1 MNGMPF
7 DVGAVTLVIIF
18 AAIVVAVFL
27 IKGLVIVQQSEAM
40 VIERLGEYNRT
51 LEQGLHLL
59 IPFFDKARAIRM
71 RRYQSIDGEQVPVTY
86 ETIRIDRR
94 EIVADFPKIP
104 VITKDNVTVLVDA
117 ALYFQVITPRDAVLS
132 VENLVQAI
140 ETLTQTSLRSKVGE
154 LELDRLLESRQ
165 EINTA
170 LTATLDE
177 AGNKWGT
184 KINRVEVQ
192 NIVVPEEVEQA
203 MRKQMSAERE
213 RRATVTEAQGQK
225 EAQINVAEGEKQAAI
240 LRAEGQRK
248 AIQTILEATGQSV
261 KEEQILSYLIALEY
275 MKTLP
280 DIAKEGERVFLPY
293 EASSLLGSI
302 GSIKD
307 LFPGNISK

>member
-1 MNGMPF
+1 MIEINPLT
-7 DVGAVTLVIIF
+7 VVLLVF
-18 AAIVVAVFL
+18 AAAVAIFFV
-27 IKGLVIVQQSEAM
+27 KGLVIVQQSEAM
-40 VIERLGEYNRT
+40 VIERLGQYSRT
-51 LEQGLHLL
+51 LSQGLHLL
-59 IPFFDKARAIRM
+59 IPFVDQPRAIKM
-71 RRYQSIDGEQVPVTY
+71 RRYQTIDGIQLPVTI
-86 ETIRIDRR
+86 ESARIDRR

-117 ALYFQVITPRDAVLS
+117 ALYFQIITPRDAVLA

-154 LELDRLLESRQ
+154 MELDKLLESRA
-165 EINTA
+165 EINGS
-170 LTATLDE
+170 LTVTLDE

-192 NIVVPEEVEQA
+192 NIIVPEEVEQA
-203 MRKQMSAERE
+203 MRKQMTAERE
-213 RRATVTEAQGQK
+213 RRATVTTAQGHK
-225 EAQINVAEGEKQAAI
+225 EAAINVAEGEKQAAI

-248 AIQTILEATGQSV
+248 AIQTILEATGTSV

-280 DIAKEGERVFLPY
+280 DIAKQGERVFVPY
-293 EASSLLGSI
+293 EASALLGSI

-307 LFPGNISK
+307 LIPSLK

>member
-1 MNGMPF
+1 MIEITP
-7 DVGAVTLVIIF
+7 VTILIAVFALAIIIF
-18 AAIVVAVFL
+18 LV
-27 IKGLVIVQQSEAM
+27 KGLVIVQQSEAM
-40 VIERLGEYNRT
+40 VIERLGEYSRT

-59 IPFFDKARAIRM
+59 IPFIDQPRAIQM
-71 RRYQSIDGEQVPVTY
+71 RRYQTLDGVQIPVTALS
-86 ETIRIDRR
+86 TRIDRR

-117 ALYFQVITPRDAVLS
+117 ALYFQIITPKDAVLA
-132 VENLVQAI
+132 VENLIQAI

-154 LELDRLLESRQ
+154 MELDKLLESRA
-165 EINTA
+165 EINNA
-170 LTATLDE
+170 LTVTLDE

-192 NIVVPEEVEQA
+192 NIIVPEEVEQA

-213 RRATVTEAQGQK
+213 RRATVTAAQGEK

-240 LRAEGQRK
+240 LRAEGQRQ
-248 AIQTILEATGQSV
+248 AIRTIMEATGTTV

-280 DIAKEGERVFLPY
+280 EIAKDGERVFLPY

-307 LFPGNISK
+307 LLPGASIKS

>member
-1 MNGMPF
+1 MNYM
-7 DVGAVTLVIIF
+7 DINAITVILAAVGL
-18 AAIVVAVFL
+18 VVAIFL
-27 IKGLVIVQQSEAM
+27 VKGLVIVQQSEAM

-59 IPFFDKARAIRM
+59 IPFFDKARPIKM
-71 RRYQSIDGEQVPVTY
+71 RRYQTIDGAQVAVTVS
-86 ETIRIDRR
+86 TVRVDRR
-94 EIVADFPKIP
+94 EIVADFPKIA

-117 ALYFQVITPRDAVLS
+117 ALYFQVITPRDAVLA
-132 VENLVQAI
+132 VENLIQAI

-154 LELDRLLESRQ
+154 LELDRLLESRT

-177 AGNKWGT
+177 AGDKWGT

-192 NIVVPEEVEQA
+192 NIIVPEEVEQA
-203 MRKQMSAERE
+203 MRKQMTAERE

-240 LRAEGQRK
+240 LRAEGQRQ
-248 AIQTILEATGQSV
+248 AIRTILEATGETV

-280 DIAKEGERVFLPY
+280 SIAKDGERVFLPY
-293 EASSLLGSI
+293 EASSLLASI
-302 GSIKD
+302 GSIRD
-307 LFPGNISK
+307 LMPTMPGK

>member
-1 MNGMPF
+1 MNYM
-7 DVGAVTLVIIF
+7 DINAITVILAAVGL
-18 AAIVVAVFL
+18 VVAIFL
-27 IKGLVIVQQSEAM
+27 VKGLVIVQQSEAM

-59 IPFFDKARAIRM
+59 IPFFDKARPIQM
-71 RRYQSIDGEQVPVTY
+71 RRYQTIDGAQVAVTVS
-86 ETIRIDRR
+86 TVRVDRR
-94 EIVADFPKIP
+94 EIVADFPKIA

-117 ALYFQVITPRDAVLS
+117 ALYFQVITPRDAVLA
-132 VENLVQAI
+132 VENLIQAI

-154 LELDRLLESRQ
+154 LELDRLLESRT

-177 AGNKWGT
+177 AGDKWGT

-192 NIVVPEEVEQA
+192 NIIVPEEVEQA
-203 MRKQMSAERE
+203 MRKQMTAERE

-240 LRAEGQRK
+240 LRAEGQRQ
-248 AIQTILEATGQSV
+248 AIRTILEATGETV

-280 DIAKEGERVFLPY
+280 SIAKDGERVFLPY
-293 EASSLLGSI
+293 EASSLLASI
-302 GSIKD
+302 GSIRD
-307 LFPGNISK
+307 LMPTMPGK

>member
-1 MNGMPF
+1 MIEITPI
-7 DVGAVTLVIIF
+7 TLLLLVFAGIVAIF
-18 AAIVVAVFL
+18 F

-40 VIERLGEYNRT
+40 VIERLGQYSRT
-51 LEQGLHLL
+51 LDQGLHLL
-59 IPFFDKARAIRM
+59 IPFVDRPRAIKM
-71 RRYQSIDGEQVPVTY
+71 RRYQTIEGQQLPVTLD
-86 ETIRIDRR
+86 TIRIDRR

-117 ALYFQVITPRDAVLS
+117 ALYFQIITPKDAVLA
-132 VENLVQAI
+132 VENLIQAI

-154 LELDRLLESRQ
+154 MELDKLLESRTD
-165 EINTA
+165 INTA
-170 LTATLDE
+170 LTVTLDD

-192 NIVVPEEVEQA
+192 NIIVPDEVEQA
-203 MRKQMSAERE
+203 MRKQMTAERE
-213 RRATVTEAQGQK
+213 RRATVTTAQGQK
-225 EAQINVAEGEKQAAI
+225 EAQIAVAEGEKQAAI

-248 AIQTILEATGQSV
+248 AIQTLMEAAGSSI

-280 DIAKEGERVFLPY
+280 DIAKEGERVFVPY
-293 EASSLLGSI
+293 EATALLGSI

-307 LFPGNISK
+307 LIPSLK

>member
-1 MNGMPF
+1 MNYM
-7 DVGAVTLVIIF
+7 DINAITVILAAVGL
-18 AAIVVAVFL
+18 VVAIFL
-27 IKGLVIVQQSEAM
+27 VKGLVIVQQSEAM

-59 IPFFDKARAIRM
+59 IPFFDKARPIQM
-71 RRYQSIDGEQVPVTY
+71 RRYQTIDGAQVAVTVS
-86 ETIRIDRR
+86 TVRVDRR
-94 EIVADFPKIP
+94 EIVADFPKIA

-117 ALYFQVITPRDAVLS
+117 ALYFQVITPRDAVLA
-132 VENLVQAI
+132 VENLIQAI

-154 LELDRLLESRQ
+154 LELDRLLESRT

-177 AGNKWGT
+177 AGDKWGT

-192 NIVVPEEVEQA
+192 NIIVPEEVEQA
-203 MRKQMSAERE
+203 MRKQMTAERE

-240 LRAEGQRK
+240 LRAEGQRQ
-248 AIQTILEATGQSV
+248 AIRTILEATGETV

-280 DIAKEGERVFLPY
+280 SIAKEGERVFLPY
-293 EASSLLGSI
+293 EASSLLASI
-302 GSIKD
+302 GSIRD
-307 LFPGNISK
+307 LMPTMPGK

>member
-1 MNGMPF
+1 MIEITPIT
-7 DVGAVTLVIIF
+7 TLLLVF
-18 AAIVVAVFL
+18 AAAVAIFF

-40 VIERLGEYNRT
+40 VIERLGQYSRT
-51 LEQGLHLL
+51 LDQGLHLL
-59 IPFFDKARAIRM
+59 IPFIDRPRPIKM
-71 RRYQSIDGEQVPVTY
+71 RRYQTLDGQQLPVTQ
-86 ETIRIDRR
+86 ETIRVDRR

-117 ALYFQVITPRDAVLS
+117 ALYFQIITPKDAVLA
-132 VENLVQAI
+132 VENLIQAI

-154 LELDRLLESRQ
+154 MELDKLLESRAD
-165 EINTA
+165 INTA
-170 LTATLDE
+170 LTLTLDE

-192 NIVVPEEVEQA
+192 NIIVPEEVERA
-203 MRKQMSAERE
+203 MRKQMTAERE
-213 RRATVTEAQGQK
+213 RRATVTTAQGQK
-225 EAQINVAEGEKQAAI
+225 EAQITVAEGEKQAAI

-248 AIQTILEATGQSV
+248 AIQTLMEAAGSSI

-280 DIAKEGERVFLPY
+280 DIAKQGERVFVPY
-293 EASSLLGSI
+293 EATALLGSI

-307 LFPGNISK
+307 LIPSLK

>member
-1 MNGMPF
+1 MIEITPI
-7 DVGAVTLVIIF
+7 TLLLLVFAGIVAIF
-18 AAIVVAVFL
+18 F

-40 VIERLGEYNRT
+40 VIERLGQYSRT
-51 LEQGLHLL
+51 LDQGLHLL
-59 IPFFDKARAIRM
+59 IPFVDRPRAIKM
-71 RRYQSIDGEQVPVTY
+71 RRYQTIEGQQLPVTLD
-86 ETIRIDRR
+86 TIRIDRR

-117 ALYFQVITPRDAVLS
+117 ALYFQIITPKDAVLA
-132 VENLVQAI
+132 VENLIQAI

-154 LELDRLLESRQ
+154 MELDKLLESRAD
-165 EINTA
+165 INTA
-170 LTATLDE
+170 LTVTLDD

-192 NIVVPEEVEQA
+192 NIIVPDEVERA
-203 MRKQMSAERE
+203 MRKQMTAERE
-213 RRATVTEAQGQK
+213 RRATVTTAQGQK
-225 EAQINVAEGEKQAAI
+225 EAQIAVAEGEKQAAI

-248 AIQTILEATGQSV
+248 AIQTLMEAAGSSI

-280 DIAKEGERVFLPY
+280 DIAKEGERVFVPY
-293 EASSLLGSI
+293 EATALLGSI

-307 LFPGNISK
+307 LIPSLK

>member
-1 MNGMPF
+1 MIEINPLTILLLVF
-7 DVGAVTLVIIF
+7 AAAVIIF
-18 AAIVVAVFL
+18 FV
-27 IKGLVIVQQSEAM
+27 KGLVIVQQSEAM
-40 VIERLGEYNRT
+40 VIERLGQYSRT
-51 LEQGLHLL
+51 LSQGLHLL
-59 IPFFDKARAIRM
+59 IPFVDQPRPIKM
-71 RRYQSIDGEQVPVTY
+71 RRYQAIDGVQQPVTL
-86 ETIRIDRR
+86 ESIRIDRR

-117 ALYFQVITPRDAVLS
+117 ALYFQIITPKDAVLA

-154 LELDRLLESRQ
+154 MELDKLLESRT
-165 EINTA
+165 EINGS
-170 LTATLDE
+170 LTVTLDE

-192 NIVVPEEVEQA
+192 NIIVPEEVEQA
-203 MRKQMSAERE
+203 MRKQMTAERE
-213 RRATVTEAQGQK
+213 RRATVTTAQGHK
-225 EAQINVAEGEKQAAI
+225 EAAINVAEGEKQAAI

-248 AIQTILEATGQSV
+248 AIQTILEATGDSV

-293 EASSLLGSI
+293 EASALLGSI

-307 LFPGNISK
+307 LLPNAK

>member
-1 MNGMPF
+1 MNAM
-7 DVGAVTLVIIF
+7 DINALTVIVAVVV
-18 AAIVVAVFL
+18 IVVVVFL
-27 IKGLVIVQQSEAM
+27 IKGVVVVQQSEAM

-59 IPFFDKARAIRM
+59 IPFIDHTRSIRM
-71 RRYQSIDGEQVPVTY
+71 RRYQTIDGVQIPVT
-86 ETIRIDRR
+86 IDIQRIDRR

-117 ALYFQVITPRDAVLS
+117 ALYFQIITPRDAVMA
-132 VENLVQAI
+132 VENLIQAI

-165 EINTA
+165 HINSA

-203 MRKQMSAERE
+203 MRKQMTAERE
-213 RRATVTEAQGQK
+213 RRATVTEALGQK
-225 EAQINVAEGEKQAAI
+225 EALISVAEGEKQSAI
-240 LRAEGQRK
+240 LRAEGQRQ
-248 AIQTILEATGQSV
+248 AIQTILEATGQTV

-280 DIAKEGERVFLPY
+280 NIAKEGERVFLPY
-293 EASSLLGSI
+293 EASALLGSI

-307 LFPGNISK
+307 LFPATK

>member
-1 MNGMPF
+1 MYN
-7 DVGAVTLVIIF
+7 VEIGAVTVIIVVVALVIGIF
-18 AAIVVAVFL
+18 LV
-27 IKGLVIVQQSEAM
+27 KGLVIVQQSEAM

-59 IPFFDKARAIRM
+59 IPFFDRARAIQM
-71 RRYQSIDGEQVPVTY
+71 RRYQSIDGNQVPVTF
-86 ETIRIDRR
+86 ETVRIDRR
-94 EIVADFPKIP
+94 EVVADFPRIP
-104 VITKDNVTVLVDA
+104 VITRDNVTVLVDA
-117 ALYFQVITPRDAVLS
+117 ALYFQIITPRDAVLA

-165 EINTA
+165 EINSA

-213 RRATVTEAQGQK
+213 RRATVTEAMGQK

-248 AIQTILEATGQSV
+248 AIQTILEATGDSV

-280 DIAKEGERVFLPY
+280 SIAKEGERVFLPY

-302 GSIKD
+302 GSIRD
-307 LFPGNISK
+307 LLPGMPTK

>member
-1 MNGMPF
+1 MENI
-7 DVGAVTLVIIF
+7 DINATTII
-18 AAIVVAVFL
+18 ITVVAVVVVLFL
-27 IKGLVIVQQSEAM
+27 VKGLVIVQQSEAM
-40 VIERLGEYNRT
+40 VIERLGQYNRT
-51 LEQGLHLL
+51 LDQGLHLL
-59 IPFFDKARAIRM
+59 IPFFDKARSIQM
-71 RRYQSIDGEQVPVTY
+71 RRYQNIDGVQIPITTESV
-86 ETIRIDRR
+86 RIDRR
-94 EIVADFPKIP
+94 EMVADFPKIA

-117 ALYFQVITPRDAVLS
+117 ALYFQVITPKDAVLS

-154 LELDRLLESRQ
+154 LELDRLLGSRQ
-165 EINTA
+165 EINIA
-170 LTATLDE
+170 LTTTLDQ
-177 AGNKWGT
+177 AGDKWGT
-184 KINRVEVQ
+184 KINRVELQ
-192 NIVVPEEVEQA
+192 NIIVPDEVEQA

-213 RRATVTEAQGQK
+213 RRATVTEAQGHK

-248 AIQTILEATGQSV
+248 AITTIMEAAGETV

-280 DIAKEGERVFLPY
+280 TIAKEGERVFLPY

-307 LFPGNISK
+307 LFPVSGK

>member
-1 MNGMPF
+1 MNYM
-7 DVGAVTLVIIF
+7 DINAITVILAAVGL
-18 AAIVVAVFL
+18 VVAIFL
-27 IKGLVIVQQSEAM
+27 VKGLVIVQQSEAM

-59 IPFFDKARAIRM
+59 IPFFDKARPIQM
-71 RRYQSIDGEQVPVTY
+71 RRYQTIDGAQVAVTVS
-86 ETIRIDRR
+86 TVRVDRR
-94 EIVADFPKIP
+94 EIVADFPKIA

-117 ALYFQVITPRDAVLS
+117 ALYFQVITPRDAVLA
-132 VENLVQAI
+132 VENLIQAI

-154 LELDRLLESRQ
+154 LELDRLLESRT

-177 AGNKWGT
+177 AGDKWGT

-192 NIVVPEEVEQA
+192 NIIVPEEVEQA
-203 MRKQMSAERE
+203 MRKQMTAERE

-240 LRAEGQRK
+240 LRAEGQRQ
-248 AIQTILEATGQSV
+248 AIRTILEATGEAV

-280 DIAKEGERVFLPY
+280 SIAKEGERVFLPY
-293 EASSLLGSI
+293 EASSLLASI
-302 GSIKD
+302 GSIRD
-307 LFPGNISK
+307 LMPTMPGK

>member
-1 MNGMPF
+1 MIEINPLTILLLVF
-7 DVGAVTLVIIF
+7 AAAVIIF
-18 AAIVVAVFL
+18 FV
-27 IKGLVIVQQSEAM
+27 KGLVIVQQSEAM
-40 VIERLGEYNRT
+40 VIERLGQYSRT
-51 LEQGLHLL
+51 LSQGLHLL
-59 IPFFDKARAIRM
+59 IPFVDQPRPIKM
-71 RRYQSIDGEQVPVTY
+71 RRYQTLDGVQLPVTL
-86 ETIRIDRR
+86 ESIRIDRR

-117 ALYFQVITPRDAVLS
+117 ALYFQIITPKDAVLA

-154 LELDRLLESRQ
+154 MELDKLLESRT
-165 EINTA
+165 EINGS
-170 LTATLDE
+170 LTVTLDE

-192 NIVVPEEVEQA
+192 NIIVPEEVEQA
-203 MRKQMSAERE
+203 MRKQMTAERE
-213 RRATVTEAQGQK
+213 RRATVTTAQGHK
-225 EAQINVAEGEKQAAI
+225 EAAINVAEGEKQAAI

-293 EASSLLGSI
+293 EASALLGSI

-307 LFPGNISK
+307 LLPNAK

>member
-1 MNGMPF
+1 MIEITP
-7 DVGAVTLVIIF
+7 VTILIVVF
-18 AAIVVAVFL
+18 AAAVGIFL
-27 IKGLVIVQQSEAM
+27 AKGLVIVQQSEAM
-40 VIERLGEYNRT
+40 VIERLGEYSRT

-59 IPFFDKARAIRM
+59 IPFIDQPRAIQM
-71 RRYQSIDGEQVPVTY
+71 RRYQTIDGVQVPITA

-117 ALYFQVITPRDAVLS
+117 ALYFQIITPKDAVLA
-132 VENLVQAI
+132 VENLIQAI

-154 LELDRLLESRQ
+154 MELDRLLESRS
-165 EINTA
+165 EINNA
-170 LTATLDE
+170 LTLTLDE

-192 NIVVPEEVEQA
+192 NIIVPEEVEQA

-213 RRATVTEAQGQK
+213 RRATVTAAQGEK

-240 LRAEGQRK
+240 LRAEGQRQ
-248 AIQTILEATGQSV
+248 AIRTIMEATGTTV

-280 DIAKEGERVFLPY
+280 EIAKEGERVFLPY

-307 LFPGNISK
+307 LIPSIK

>member
-1 MNGMPF
+1 MIEITPLT
-7 DVGAVTLVIIF
+7 ALLLVF
-18 AAIVVAVFL
+18 AAAVAIFF

-40 VIERLGEYNRT
+40 VIERLGQYSRT
-51 LEQGLHLL
+51 LDQGLHLL
-59 IPFFDKARAIRM
+59 IPFIDRPRPIKM
-71 RRYQSIDGEQVPVTY
+71 RRYQTLDGQQLPVTQ
-86 ETIRIDRR
+86 ETIRVDRR

-117 ALYFQVITPRDAVLS
+117 ALYFQIITPKDAVLA
-132 VENLVQAI
+132 VENLIQAI

-154 LELDRLLESRQ
+154 MELDKLLESRAD
-165 EINTA
+165 INTA
-170 LTATLDE
+170 LTLTLDE

-192 NIVVPEEVEQA
+192 NIIVPEEVERA
-203 MRKQMSAERE
+203 MRKQMTAERE
-213 RRATVTEAQGQK
+213 RRATVTTAQGQK
-225 EAQINVAEGEKQAAI
+225 EAQITVAEGEKQAAI

-248 AIQTILEATGQSV
+248 AIQTLMEAAGSSI

-280 DIAKEGERVFLPY
+280 DIAKQGERVFVPY
-293 EASSLLGSI
+293 EATALLGSI

-307 LFPGNISK
+307 LIPSLK

>member
-1 MNGMPF
+1 MN
-7 DVGAVTLVIIF
+7 ATTII
-18 AAIVVAVFL
+18 ITVVAVVVVLFL
-27 IKGLVIVQQSEAM
+27 VKGLVIVQQSEAM
-40 VIERLGEYNRT
+40 VIERLGQYNRT
-51 LEQGLHLL
+51 LDQGLHLL
-59 IPFFDKARAIRM
+59 IPFFDKARSIQM
-71 RRYQSIDGEQVPVTY
+71 RRYQNIDGVQIPITTESV
-86 ETIRIDRR
+86 RIDRR
-94 EIVADFPKIP
+94 EMVADFPKIA

-117 ALYFQVITPRDAVLS
+117 ALYFQVITPKDAVLS

-154 LELDRLLESRQ
+154 LELDRLLGSRQ
-165 EINTA
+165 EINIA
-170 LTATLDE
+170 LTTTLDQ
-177 AGNKWGT
+177 AGDKWGT
-184 KINRVEVQ
+184 KINRVELQ
-192 NIVVPEEVEQA
+192 NIIVPDEVEQA

-213 RRATVTEAQGQK
+213 RRATVTEAQGHK

-248 AIQTILEATGQSV
+248 AITTIMEAAGETV

-280 DIAKEGERVFLPY
+280 TIAKEGERVFLPY

-307 LFPGNISK
+307 LFPVSGK